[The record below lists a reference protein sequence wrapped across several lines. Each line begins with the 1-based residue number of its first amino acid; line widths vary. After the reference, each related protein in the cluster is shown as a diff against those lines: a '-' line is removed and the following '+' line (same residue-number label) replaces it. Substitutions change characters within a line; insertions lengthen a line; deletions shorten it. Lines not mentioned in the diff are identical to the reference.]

1 MRNLQQHAAAV
12 AGLGIGADR
21 AAMVE
26 IEQDLQAHLD
36 QFMRLGVVHVGD
48 EADAAGVMLVAR
60 VIKSLGR
67 GQAVGVQENL
77 IHR

>member
-21 AAMVE
+21 AAMVK

-48 EADAAGVMLVAR
+48 ETDAAGVMFVAR
-60 VIKSLGR
+60 VIESLGR
-67 GQAVGVQENL
+67 GQAVGVQQNL

>member
-1 MRNLQQHAAAV
+1 MPQPSPAF
-12 AGLGIGADR
+12 GIGADS

-26 IEQDLQAHLD
+26 IEQDLQAHCD
-36 QFMRLGVVHVGD
+36 DFVRLGVVHIGD

-60 VIKSLGR
+60 VIQALGR
-67 GQAVGVQENL
+67 GQAVGVQQNL